1 MPSIVHTVSTCSQC
15 GAPLENVEPFD
26 KECRQILDFLAL
38 CFFVLE
44 HCAEHKRCPAPA
56 NLIPGLPE
64 LPGVIPSPGSMSEKR
79 LSPRGSTRRCT
90 ENFATNPRFP
100 GNRQRR
106 RGPTITVILPHE
118 RATPQL
124 LTFTERGFPL
134 YPPLAHLFYVREPA
148 RGSTVQTTTL
158 PAPVTSRT
166 EQTDERDHPGVTRPR
181 PGPDS
186 KTGPGTPAIKSD

>member
-56 NLIPGLPE
+56 TPIRAHRPKNARHPGLGAALHRKLRSEPPAPPE
-64 LPGVIPSPGSMSEKR
+64 AEL
-79 LSPRGSTRRCT
+79 
-90 ENFATNPRFP
+90 
-100 GNRQRR
+100 RR

-124 LTFTERGFPL
+124 LTCTERGFPL
-134 YPPLAHLFYVREPA
+134 
-148 RGSTVQTTTL
+148 
-158 PAPVTSRT
+158 
-166 EQTDERDHPGVTRPR
+166 
-181 PGPDS
+181 
-186 KTGPGTPAIKSD
+186 